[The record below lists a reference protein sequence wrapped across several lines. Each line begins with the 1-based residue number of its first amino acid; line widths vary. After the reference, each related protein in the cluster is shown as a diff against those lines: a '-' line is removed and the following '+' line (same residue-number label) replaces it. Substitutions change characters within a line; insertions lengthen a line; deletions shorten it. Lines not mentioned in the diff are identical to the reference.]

1 MEIRPFLKHSLHP
14 RCALRWLEAVPGY
27 SEAARL
33 GQDRQGIRMNKVS
46 NDSAMMCVCVFV
58 FLQSEDVRSEGHNLA
73 WEGDICRK
81 HR

>member
-46 NDSAMMCVCVFV
+46 NDSAMMCVCVCV
-58 FLQSEDVRSEGHNLA
+58 FAVRRCKKRRTQLGL
-73 WEGDICRK
+73 GG
-81 HR
+81 

>member
-1 MEIRPFLKHSLHP
+1 MLFAGWKRYLDTAKL
-14 RCALRWLEAVPGY
+14 C
-27 SEAARL
+27 EAARL